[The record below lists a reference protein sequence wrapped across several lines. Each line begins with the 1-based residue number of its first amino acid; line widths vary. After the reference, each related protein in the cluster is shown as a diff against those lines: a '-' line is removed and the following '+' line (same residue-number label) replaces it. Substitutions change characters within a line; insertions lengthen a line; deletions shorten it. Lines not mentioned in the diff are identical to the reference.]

1 MSSSLAVNQKVLVL
15 NRGYVA
21 VSVISARQAF
31 SLLCRETAEI
41 ISSQNGHY
49 ETFALRDWID
59 VARLQKEFE
68 PNVHQWI
75 RLPSFEIAIP
85 KIVRLL
91 MYDKFIKPK
100 VRLSRRNIY
109 SRDKNMCQYC
119 GKRFR
124 SADLTIDHV
133 VPRVQGGVNSLSILV
148 CACLPCNTKKGGR
161 TPRQANMN
169 LVQKPVKPKQ
179 SDSLKLRIGQDQYH
193 SWKNFLNNAYWSIEL
208 DD

>member
-1 MSSSLAVNQKVLVL
+1 MSSPLSINQKVLVL

-21 VSVISARQAF
+21 IGVVSARQAF

-41 ISSQNGHY
+41 ISSQNGRY
-49 ETFALRDWID
+49 ETFGLRDWID

-75 RLPSFEIAIP
+75 RLPSLEIAIP

-100 VRLSRRNIY
+100 VRLSRQNIY

-119 GKRFR
+119 GKRF
-124 SADLTIDHV
+124 ATKDLTIDHV
-133 VPRVQGGVNSLSILV
+133 VPRVQGGINSWSNLV
-148 CACLPCNTKKGGR
+148 CACLSCNTKKGGR
-161 TPRQANMN
+161 TPKQASMA

-179 SDSLKLRIGQDQYH
+179 CDSLKLRIGKAQYH
-193 SWKNFLNNAYWSIEL
+193 SWKNFLNDTYWSIEL
-208 DD
+208 ED